1 MKLAAFAL
9 GLWAS
14 QSYAFAPQTAQMKSR
29 HYQNKAT
36 LLFSTEVAV
45 EETVEAVSKATAADV
60 DANPRLAGL
69 ALMLDDGTRKSH
81 SMAQNSQFVSGFFA
95 GLADRESYRALITSL
110 YFVYEAME
118 DAMEKSMDE
127 GVKALDYPTLRRSE
141 SLKKDMDFF
150 YGEKWQDDI
159 RPSPAAKAYVARI
172 NEIAET
178 KPYLMVAHQYT
189 RYLGD
194 LFGGQMMSGMA
205 RRSLSLENGDGTA
218 FYTFDD
224 IPSAKDF
231 ITEWYTSLNALDLT
245 QQQKEDI
252 VDEANLV
259 FALNIDVLQELTG
272 SPLKAML
279 TLAVNSLKEK
289 RLWPFLG

>member
-1 MKLAAFAL
+1 M
-9 GLWAS
+9 
-14 QSYAFAPQTAQMKSR
+14 
-29 HYQNKAT
+29 
-36 LLFSTEVAV
+36 
-45 EETVEAVSKATAADV
+45 EE
-60 DANPRLAGL
+60 
-69 ALMLDDGTRKSH
+69 
-81 SMAQNSQFVSGFFA
+81 
-95 GLADRESYRALITSL
+95 
-110 YFVYEAME
+110 
-118 DAMEKSMDE
+118 AMEKSTDE

-159 RPSPAAKAYVARI
+159 QPSPAAKAYVSRI

-178 KPYLMVAHQYT
+178 EPYLMVAHQYT

-289 RLWPFLG
+289 SVILAILVTTFLPISMNEIGLGVEKDAGKEVYHLEKAAIGGHSQFMEQYCCVRRS

>member
-1 MKLAAFAL
+1 
-9 GLWAS
+9 
-14 QSYAFAPQTAQMKSR
+14 
-29 HYQNKAT
+29 
-36 LLFSTEVAV
+36 
-45 EETVEAVSKATAADV
+45 
-60 DANPRLAGL
+60 
-69 ALMLDDGTRKSH
+69 
-81 SMAQNSQFVSGFFA
+81 
-95 GLADRESYRALITSL
+95 
-110 YFVYEAME
+110 
-118 DAMEKSMDE
+118 
-127 GVKALDYPTLRRSE
+127 LDYPTLRRSE

-159 RPSPAAKAYVARI
+159 QPSPAAMAYVARI
-172 NEIAET
+172 KEIAEA

-259 FALNIDVLQELTG
+259 FELNIDVLQELTG

-289 RLWPFLG
+289 RLWPFLD